1 MEIQRYEDWSLDL
14 HRRVVAQRVPVCG
27 SIEIT
32 QRCNLTCAHCYNNL
46 PLSHQ
51 EARRS
56 ELTYEEHCRILDEI
70 TEAGCLWL
78 LYTGG
83 EIFSRKDF
91 LDIYTYAKQ
100 KGFII
105 SLFTNGTL
113 ITPKVADYL
122 VKWRPF
128 SIEITLYGRTR
139 ETYERVTGIP
149 GSYERCMRGIKLL
162 MERGL
167 PLKLKTMAITINKH
181 EIWEMKRFVEEELK
195 LEFKFDAMINPRI
208 DCSQSPL
215 NVRLTPEE
223 VVAFDLQDPKR
234 VTEWR
239 KFAERFNG
247 PAHSTEKCYNL
258 YQCGGGISAFAI
270 DPYGKTSICV
280 LSHGDT
286 WDLRKGSF
294 QEGWENFLLK
304 VRQKKITRQTKCVGC
319 KIKAL
324 CGACPAYG
332 ELENGE
338 AEAPVDFLCQVAHL
352 RAYALGIPVR
362 PHKECE
368 YCKDGSKY
376 KEMIQAVV
384 SLSQGKQLAISDELS
399 TNRAQQPAIDG
410 QESPPPGGW

>member
-1 MEIQRYEDWSLDL
+1 MKIQNYGDWSLDL
-14 HRRVVAQRVPVCG
+14 HQRVVAQRVPVCG
-27 SIEIT
+27 SVEIT
-32 QRCNLTCAHCYNNL
+32 QRCNLKCTHCYNSL
-46 PLSHQ
+46 ALSDK
-51 EARRS
+51 EARSS
-56 ELTYEEHCRILDEI
+56 ELTYDEHCRILDEI
-70 TEAGCLWL
+70 TAAGCLWL

-83 EIFSRKDF
+83 EIFARKDF

-100 KGFII
+100 KGLIV

-122 VKWRPF
+122 VQWRPF

-139 ETYERVTGIP
+139 ETYEQVTGIP

-162 MERGL
+162 MERDL

-181 EIWEMKRFVEEELK
+181 EIWEMKRFVEEELE

-223 VVAFDLQDPKR
+223 VVALDLQDPKR

-239 KFAERFNG
+239 KFAERFNE
-247 PAHSTEKCYNL
+247 PLLSNEKCLDL

-270 DPYGKTSICV
+270 DPSGKASICV

-294 QEGWENFLLK
+294 EEGWEHFLFK
-304 VRQKKITRQTKCVGC
+304 VRKKKITRQTKCVEC

-352 RAYALGIPVR
+352 RAYTFGIPV
-362 PHKECE
+362 PPNKNCE
-368 YCKDGSKY
+368 YCKGGSKY
-376 KEMIQAVV
+376 KDLMQVVV
-384 SLSQGKQLAISDELS
+384 SLDQGKQLALSNELLTISP
-399 TNRAQQPAIDG
+399 QPAISG
-410 QESPPPGGW
+410 QGTPPSGG